1 MTHLIIYAHPS
12 ENSFSNNLV
21 EELKKGSNGKNKVIV
36 RDLYGMNFSPV
47 LSPEELADLKLGIVA
62 EDVKKEQEY
71 IRQTDVIS
79 LVYPLWWA
87 SFPAILKGYI
97 DRVFSYGFGYINGK
111 NGIEGLLANK
121 KVLLHTSM
129 GNSIDDYKKNNL
141 LQNFT
146 FTQGEEVFGF
156 CGMEIVKHF
165 FYPQII
171 NAKGIVKESYIKDT
185 LKFYQELFV
194 GIDN

>member
-12 ENSFSNNLV
+12 ENSFSNKLV
-21 EELKKGSNGKNKVIV
+21 DELKHSSNVKNNVIV
-36 RDLYGMNFSPV
+36 RDLYEINFSPV
-47 LSPEELADLKLGIVA
+47 LSPNELADLKLGVVA
-62 EDVKKEQEY
+62 ADVKKEQEY
-71 IRQTDVIS
+71 IKQADVVS

-97 DRVFSYGFGYINGK
+97 DRVFSYGFGYMNGK
-111 NGIEGLLANK
+111 NGIEGLLTDK

-129 GNSIDDYKKNNL
+129 GNSIEDYKKNNL

-171 NAKGIVKESYIKDT
+171 NAEDAVKEGYLKDT
-185 LKFYQELFV
+185 LKFYQELFES
-194 GIDN
+194 INN

>member
-12 ENSFSNNLV
+12 ENSFSKMLMD
-21 EELKKGSNGKNKVIV
+21 ELKQSTNGTNKVIV
-36 RDLYGMNFSPV
+36 RDLYSMNFSPV
-47 LSPEELADLKLGIVA
+47 LGPEELANLKLGIVA
-62 EDVKKEQEY
+62 SDVKEEQDYVQEA
-71 IRQTDVIS
+71 DVIS
-79 LVYPLWWA
+79 IVYPLWWA

-97 DRVFSYGFGYINGK
+97 DRVFSYGFGYKAGEK
-111 NGIEGLLANK
+111 GIEGLLKEK

-129 GNSIDDYKKNNL
+129 GNSIDDYQKNNL

-156 CGMEIVKHF
+156 CGMQIIKHF

-171 NAKGIVKESYIKDT
+171 NAEDEEKNHFINDT
-185 LKFYQELFV
+185 LNFYKDLFQSAV
-194 GIDN
+194 N